1 MINVTTRIAV
11 EITNL
16 PTFELSW
23 DDITPQMPLSSLSI
37 DDLLPSAEDGR
48 RLYDRASKY
57 VKHFVVRN
65 FPALKGLKNLTE
77 PGPSSEHPKSN
88 IIPMPMLQRD
98 EKYMHETIAILH
110 DYRI

>member
-48 RLYDRASKY
+48 RLYDRANICRRSVNMQKHKGSKK
-57 VKHFVVRN
+57 VGCRGNRKC
-65 FPALKGLKNLTE
+65 
-77 PGPSSEHPKSN
+77 
-88 IIPMPMLQRD
+88 
-98 EKYMHETIAILH
+98 
-110 DYRI
+110 